1 MRVCSDADAL
11 DALEAVACDSQEDGQ
26 ARLLAARLVKAGA
39 EACTAE
45 GIAAKF
51 GNTLTVVNPGCG
63 FAEIAAA
70 QKLQVRLALHACLS
84 TTKDP
89 SPTHAPTTPD
99 LPRPS
104 LLVNP
109 LLQPLFRR

>member
-1 MRVCSDADAL
+1 MYRIARQAKK
-11 DALEAVACDSQEDGQ
+11 EEDGEDDGEPTFG
-26 ARLLAARLVKAGA
+26 AA
-39 EACTAE
+39 AE

-89 SPTHAPTTPD
+89 SPTHAPTTPV

-104 LLVNP
+104 LLANP
-109 LLQPLFRR
+109 LLQPLLRR